1 MKKRFLSILFA
12 AFMCISMTGCS
23 KNIKLN
29 ETKDIK
35 EDQIKLT
42 VLESKEVTID
52 NPALEKDGFVWED
65 EANGNYI
72 KVKVTI
78 ENYGS
83 STYTLSGTSFYLEDE
98 PIALLTLSQ
107 KDFIEQEIKSGASAT
122 GYLYFP
128 VVKTSKMTYMTH
140 MEATSSSSVKVGKYY
155 FKLK

>member
-52 NPALEKDGFVWED
+52 NPALGR
-65 EANGNYI
+65 
-72 KVKVTI
+72 
-78 ENYGS
+78 
-83 STYTLSGTSFYLEDE
+83 
-98 PIALLTLSQ
+98 
-107 KDFIEQEIKSGASAT
+107 
-122 GYLYFP
+122 
-128 VVKTSKMTYMTH
+128 
-140 MEATSSSSVKVGKYY
+140 
-155 FKLK
+155 